1 MGPFV
6 LFVLVMRQTLIA
18 CVLFFLACGG
28 LAQSCRYTDTV
39 NGCEYDFSSLTLQS
53 GPPYYEFNDT
63 DATGG
68 AAGFYEVNI
77 CAPVTNT
84 SCDTNSGV
92 CQTAGT
98 SAYNCGKAG
107 TNFQVLPSSAPG
119 NCTGAQLVYTDGT
132 VCPVA
137 GKNRQTTISLR
148 CNAAATTAFIS
159 SIIEAAA
166 CEYVIEMQSA
176 SACGAPV
183 VVNTTTT
190 ASPSASI
197 SLAPSPSASAS
208 ASVSASASASSS
220 ALLNA
225 TASMSASAS
234 YSLTVTASPSVSP
247 SMSMAVN
254 GTSGNNTSG
263 NDTTPASP
271 SSGGGNG
278 WIWWV
283 VGGIAIVVLVAAV
296 GAAGF
301 VVYKKK
307 QQSYDSI
314 GYE

>member
-1 MGPFV
+1 MGV

-18 CVLFFLACGG
+18 CVLFFLACGV

-137 GKNRQTTISLR
+137 GKNRETTISLR

-225 TASMSASAS
+225 TASMSAS
-234 YSLTVTASPSVSP
+234 PSMSP

-263 NDTTPASP
+263 NNTNGNDTTPASP
-271 SSGGGNG
+271 S
-278 WIWWV
+278 
-283 VGGIAIVVLVAAV
+283 
-296 GAAGF
+296 
-301 VVYKKK
+301 
-307 QQSYDSI
+307 
-314 GYE
+314 

>member
-18 CVLFFLACGG
+18 CVLFFLACGV

-119 NCTGAQLVYTDGT
+119 NCT
-132 VCPVA
+132 VA

-234 YSLTVTASPSVSP
+234 YSLTVTA
-247 SMSMAVN
+247 
-254 GTSGNNTSG
+254 
-263 NDTTPASP
+263 
-271 SSGGGNG
+271 
-278 WIWWV
+278 
-283 VGGIAIVVLVAAV
+283 
-296 GAAGF
+296 
-301 VVYKKK
+301 
-307 QQSYDSI
+307 
-314 GYE
+314 